1 MQMMDEEQTADILL
15 GIKKKKRKKKS
26 YSYTYMLFLY
36 LIATLIIV

>member
-1 MQMMDEEQTADILL
+1 MDKKQTADILL
-15 GIKKKKRKKKS
+15 GIKKKKRKKKF

>member
-26 YSYTYMLFLY
+26 YSCTYMLFLY